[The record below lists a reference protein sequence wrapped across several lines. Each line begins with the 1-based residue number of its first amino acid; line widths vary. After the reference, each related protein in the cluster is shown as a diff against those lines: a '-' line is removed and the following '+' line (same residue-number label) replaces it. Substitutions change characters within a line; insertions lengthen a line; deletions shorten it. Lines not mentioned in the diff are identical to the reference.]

1 VLDSATNHVIIN
13 SSKRLIWS
21 QNNAYLYRNR
31 LFRNGLWRLDIGVLI
46 MNTLQTAL
54 NKTLPILLTD
64 LESAMANAKTGQ
76 EYLDLQTL
84 YLFLCEQETQTQIT
98 ES

>member
-1 VLDSATNHVIIN
+1 MLDSATNHVIIN

>member
-1 VLDSATNHVIIN
+1 
-13 SSKRLIWS
+13 
-21 QNNAYLYRNR
+21 
-31 LFRNGLWRLDIGVLI
+31 